1 MAMLFPLVM
10 PGLDPGIHQTK
21 EHFSKT
27 MDGRVKPGHDDRVRG
42 GRAALARP
50 LIAREHALHRA
61 CPALQLALARRR
73 AHVRLEAV
81 LEPPVVGEF

>member
-42 GRAALARP
+42 GRAALARS
-50 LIAREHALHRA
+50 LVARQHALHRA
-61 CPALQLALARRR
+61 GPAFQFALTRGG
-73 AHVRLEAV
+73 AHVGLEAV
-81 LEPPVVGEF
+81 LEAPVVGEF